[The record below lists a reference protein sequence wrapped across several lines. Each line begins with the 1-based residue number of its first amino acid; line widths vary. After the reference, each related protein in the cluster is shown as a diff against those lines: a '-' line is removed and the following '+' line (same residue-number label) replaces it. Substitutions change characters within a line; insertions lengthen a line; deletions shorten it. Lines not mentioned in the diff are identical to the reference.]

1 VWAHNSHLG
10 DARAT
15 EMGQRRGELNLGQLV
30 RQRHGNAS
38 VLVGFTTHDG
48 DVMAATDWD
57 GPHER
62 KPLQPSRADSYE
74 RLLHATGVPKFMLPL
89 RDAPEAQQALMAPRR
104 ERAIGVIYRPD
115 TELHSHYF
123 HACLPRQFD
132 AVIHIDRSSAVLPLD
147 EREQPALREA
157 AETYP
162 TGL

>member
-1 VWAHNSHLG
+1 
-10 DARAT
+10 
-15 EMGQRRGELNLGQLV
+15 V
-30 RQRHGNAS
+30 RQRHGDQC

-48 DVMAATDWD
+48 HVMAASDWD

-62 KPLQPSRADSYE
+62 KAVVPARADSYE
-74 RLLHATGVPKFMLPL
+74 RLLHATGLPKFMLPM
-89 RDAPEAQQALMAPRR
+89 RDAVPVQQVLMAPRR

-123 HACLPRQFD
+123 HATLPRQFD
-132 AVIHIDRSSAVLPLD
+132 ALIHIDSSSAVVPLD
-147 EREQPALREA
+147 EREEPALREA